1 MDMRKQKLLRKCISF
16 LLIGLLAGFYAL
28 NLSAKVMDDDVDMR
42 GEWEEG
48 LRSITTVIPVTAS
61 INGVLLTIQC
71 TTGRSD
77 ITVCITGDDGFSY
90 EEMYPASEAHLITVD
105 LASAPKGSYTLSLV
119 NQWGDRLTGIF
130 GIQ

>member
-1 MDMRKQKLLRKCISF
+1 MRKQKLLRKCISF

-28 NLSAKVMDDDVDMR
+28 NLSAKVMDDDVDVR

-77 ITVCITGDDGFSY
+77 ITVCIIGDDGFSY
-90 EEMYPASEAHLITVD
+90 EEMYPASEAHLISVD

-119 NQWGDRLTGIF
+119 NQWGDHIMGEFNIE
-130 GIQ
+130 